1 MKEKYLFPYL
11 RSAKINLMNHF
22 FRLLSVA
29 LMLIISNNCVAQ
41 WTQLTTSTN
50 DHIYCVRYAP
60 SGDVWAG
67 TWNGIFRSS
76 NSGANFN
83 FVNGLNASLG
93 NSQVIGS
100 FEDIHVTGTGTA
112 VAAGYFYLGNDLII
126 FGTGNNGASWSHNYY
141 TNTGSLPRNISSMDF
156 DGAGNGVGV
165 GGAGRVSRTSNNGS
179 TWTPVTS
186 GTTNYLEDVSWVN
199 GATFVMVSGNN
210 IYRSTNSGA
219 SWTSVLGSQ
228 SSIENVSFARGTN
241 TGYAG
246 GSSSL
251 KKSTDGGLTWS
262 TLNVPPMNIRTIFTF
277 SPDTV
282 YLGTYDG
289 VYRSISGGTYWE
301 KFDMP
306 NVKWVNDINFYDGNN
321 GMVAGD
327 SGYVA
332 VTSNGG
338 GLPMPIS
345 FFNAPIGVQCEGS
358 TIQPINFGN
367 PLWSYQWLI
376 NGSVVS
382 TLHSP
387 TLTLN
392 QSGSVA
398 LSLIASNNGFTDTS
412 STTLS
417 VLPIPL
423 VAPYTV
429 INDTICQNGQGHFRI
444 PNSQSLVTYALFD
457 GTNLIGSQNG
467 NGNTITLTTL
477 TNQSVVKPYRIR
489 AINSN
494 VCGADTLEVIDSLYL
509 ATPAANVS
517 ASLYRDTI
525 CTGDTTTMLIY
536 NSEPGWDYYC
546 SNAQF
551 TKVDGNGGT
560 IGIPIGPITS
570 NINNF
575 TVVARYKALNC
586 LKTLPGTYTVVYRP
600 TSVSVPATLQAG
612 VGQPVTVSATSSGFN
627 AWDWDFGPN
636 GSPQTASGQ
645 TPTSPVYS
653 ISGIDT
659 VTLTARLDFTCSK
672 VVRKPVY
679 IYGPLPV
686 SNTVTCDVD
695 TFIGTIATSTYKY
708 CLDDFNNLHA
718 IGYNTSSPN
727 FQFIPY
733 VLRLDSNGTRRF
745 YTAFNSTGNSPG
757 AQGLI
762 NGVTSDRMASTYFAT
777 HYVAQARFDVLGNFI
792 RNKNAIVKLNDKGEF
807 KWAIEAPLADFSD
820 MITINNRIFAIGVNA
835 WKGCEF
841 QTPDGLYSFEPSI
854 NNKGEAFIMEMNA
867 DGKVLSLDAFGT
879 AASPVSNIPAKFKV
893 KYPLVNTVFE
903 YDTLRQNL
911 MARKS
916 PAGDMLIGGL
926 LDASTIGSSIYFKN
940 QVLSNTLPIGTGLEK
955 CLFVSTYNLSTGFTN
970 AVTLMGGQPEFIT
983 DFKET
988 ASGHF
993 VFVGRAKN
1001 KLVTSNGVLTF
1012 PVTNTEYQ
1020 FAASFNSN
1028 GVLDWIVYN
1037 DAMKFNGINVN
1048 ADGTVSVLAFM
1059 TTSFLIVDGQNS
1071 PFNVSPIPAVGSYL
1085 LRFGLNGEL
1094 LAADRTSNFNGVTL
1108 QQDACG
1114 NHQVFHSTGTPL
1126 QFRAVRTTHT
1136 NNISCGTNCYE
1147 AFDPALLDVEM
1158 DSLKLSDVTTT
1169 GPAIRSMRL
1178 KVKCKS
1184 VVPVTSME
1192 IKYHINNDPVQ
1203 SINWNGNMIAG
1214 DTMSFFVNGYNFNRT
1229 YNRIRVWI
1237 EAVNGTM
1244 DDRQENDTI
1253 IKSQIICSAPLAGTY
1268 STGCDTCYFDNIQ
1281 ASATT
1286 LKTCGVSD
1294 PVQIAIEP
1302 GYYLEQVRIDSI
1314 PFASKT
1320 DSIVWTSRNGIA
1332 SDVTLDYG
1340 SDYSYY
1346 RNPLYLIRAHYC
1358 TLDHLTFKNSL
1369 PRTYDAMQGDPG
1381 GQSVIL
1387 MERVDNI
1394 NVTNCSLVGIKKSAA
1409 VSGVGDVIDC
1419 SVGSNLRFL
1428 NNDFKLGAYSIGL
1441 GSSISESRNVIIQDN
1456 RGSQNNGLRL
1466 YNVDSLLI
1474 NRNQFTS
1481 IGTEYSAG
1489 INLQAS
1495 DSITITNNFVSSE
1508 NWGGKALNLSCTC
1521 QPVSPCLIANN
1532 ILASAPLWLPFA
1544 GSSITGTNVD
1554 VIHNSFGQG
1563 VEIYSSGGFKFV
1575 NNLVRTNGDFVI
1587 DMNSSTWMTAFNNN
1601 RYQSNGV
1608 PINFIEDGL
1617 DYSLAG
1623 WRTLTGFDLQSDSVT
1638 AEFTTLTDMH
1648 LRNSVAMPG
1657 ITWPGITTDIDGDV
1671 RGASPTI
1678 GADEYSFNPL
1688 IGEVW
1693 PGDCD
1698 STKSVNNFDLLP
1710 IGLYYNRFST
1720 SRPND
1725 PSVAWVSQPSL
1736 LWNDLQS
1743 SGINLN
1749 HADANG
1755 DGWIDQDDTTVIITN
1770 YGLSHPLANPDPQRL
1785 TAGPDLA
1792 VVPVGTVFAAGD
1804 TVHLKVMAGNGGLPV
1819 DVLSAIG
1826 FQVAV
1831 PPGLIVPG
1839 SYSVTIANNW
1849 LCPDSNCIMYKRA
1862 DEVTGIAAVSLAR
1875 FDGDAVSAYG
1885 EMADIQF
1892 VVNAAYTG
1900 NPTVTIP
1907 LSDYRAFDNAATPIS
1922 LSPVDGIIQVTNTSV
1937 EELSLFDGIRLFPNP
1952 TKSLSTILFNW
1963 KGNSSEKMTI
1973 RVLDLSGRMVGNAIQ
1988 LIPQNG
1994 INRVDI
2000 DAESFANGIYF
2011 IELRSNHESK
2021 VRKLIKY

>member
-1 MKEKYLFPYL
+1 
-11 RSAKINLMNHF
+11 MNCF

-29 LMLIISNNCVAQ
+29 IMLIISNSCVAQ
-41 WTQLTTSTN
+41 WTQLTTGTN
-50 DHIYCVRYAP
+50 SHIYCVRYAP

-76 NSGANFN
+76 NSGSTFN
-83 FVNGLNASLG
+83 FVTGLNSTLG
-93 NSQVIGS
+93 NSQIIGS

-126 FGTGNNGASWSHNYY
+126 FGTGNSGASWSHNYY
-141 TNTGSLPRNISSMDF
+141 TNTGSLPRNISSIDF

-165 GGAGRVSRTSNNGS
+165 GGVGRVTRTSNNGS
-179 TWTPVTS
+179 TWTPVTA

-199 GATFVMVSGNN
+199 GTTFVMVSGNN

-246 GSSSL
+246 GSNGL
-251 KKSTDGGLTWS
+251 KKSIDGGLTWT
-262 TLNVPPMNIRTIFTF
+262 TLNVPPMNIRTIYTF

-327 SGYVA
+327 SGYVS

-367 PLWSYQWLI
+367 PAWSYQWLI

-392 QSGSVA
+392 QSGSVSV
-398 LSLIASNNGFTDTS
+398 SLIVSNNGFSDTS

-457 GTNLIGSQNG
+457 GANLIGSQNG

-489 AINSN
+489 ANYSN
-494 VCGADTLEVIDSLYL
+494 VCGADTLEVIDSLFL

-525 CTGDTTTMLIY
+525 CTGDTTTMVIY

-560 IGIPIGPITS
+560 IGIPVGPITS
-570 NINNF
+570 NVTI
-575 TVVARYKALNC
+575 TVYARFKSLNC
-586 LKTLPGTYTVVYRP
+586 VKTLPGTFPLVYRF
-600 TSVSVPATLQAG
+600 TSVSISPGTLQG
-612 VGQPVTVSATSSGFN
+612 SIGQAVNMSAVSSGNN
-627 AWDWDFGPN
+627 AWDWDFGINASPSSGN
-636 GSPQTASGQ
+636 GQIPAA
-645 TPTSPVYS
+645 PVYNVA
-653 ISGIDT
+653 GIDS
-659 VTLTARLDFTCSK
+659 VTLTARVDYTCSK
-672 VVRKPVY
+672 TIRKPVY
-679 IYGPLPV
+679 IYGNLPV
-686 SNTVTCDVD
+686 STTINCDAD
-695 TFIGTIATSTYKY
+695 TLSGTMGTSSYKY
-708 CLDDFNNLHA
+708 CFDDFNNLHIVGFNA
-718 IGYNTSSPN
+718 QSTN
-727 FQFIPY
+727 FAFIPY
-733 VLRLDSNGTRRF
+733 VMKLDSSGMRKF
-745 YTAFNSTGNSPG
+745 YLTYNSTGNSPG

-762 NGVTSDRMASTYFAT
+762 NGITADRLSNTYFAT
-777 HYVAQARFDVLGNFI
+777 HYVADARYDIQSNFI
-792 RNKNAIVKLNDKGEF
+792 RNKNAIVKLNEKGTF
-807 KWAIEAPLADFSD
+807 QWAIEAPLADFSD
-820 MITINNRIFAIGVNA
+820 MITIDNRIFAVGINA

-841 QTPDGLYSFEPSI
+841 QTPAGLFQYTPSI
-854 NNKGEAFIMEMNA
+854 SNKGDAFIMELNP
-867 DGKVLSLDAFGT
+867 DGKILSFDAFG
-879 AASPVSNIPAKFKV
+879 SGGNGGVSNPAKFKV
-893 KYPLVNTVFE
+893 KYPLINQFFD

-916 PAGDMLIGGL
+916 LGGELLISGL
-926 LDASTIGSSIYFKN
+926 LDASSLGSPIFFNN
-940 QVLSNTLPIGTGLEK
+940 QAVSNNHPVGTVNEK
-955 CLFVSTYNLSTGFTN
+955 CLFYSRYHLSNGFTD
-970 AVTLMGGQPEFIT
+970 AVTLMSGQPEFIT
-983 DFKET
+983 DYKET
-988 ASGHF
+988 SNGDI

-1001 KLVTSNGVLTF
+1001 KLITSQGTLVF
-1012 PVTNTEYQ
+1012 PVQNYEYQ
-1020 FAASFNSN
+1020 FVASFNTSGSLN
-1028 GVLDWIVYN
+1028 WLMYTDSMSMKSLGVNN
-1037 DAMKFNGINVN
+1037 DGS
-1048 ADGTVSVLAFM
+1048 VSVLAYM
-1059 TTSFLIVDGQNS
+1059 STKYLIVDGTGQ
-1071 PFNVSPIPAVGSYL
+1071 PFNVSPTPSIGTFL

-1094 LAADRTSNFNGVTL
+1094 LSADRTSGFAAITM
-1108 QQDACG
+1108 QQDNCG
-1114 NHQVFHSTGTPL
+1114 NHHVYHSTGTPQ
-1126 QFRAVRTTHT
+1126 QFRVFRTIHS
-1136 NNISCGTNCYE
+1136 NSVSCGSNCFAGY
-1147 AFDPALLDVEM
+1147 DPNLNDAAL
-1158 DSLKLSDVTTT
+1158 DSVTLSDVSTN
-1169 GPAIRSMRL
+1169 GSSLRNIAI
-1178 KVKCKS
+1178 KVKSKS
-1184 VVPVTSME
+1184 IVPMTTLQV
-1192 IKYHINNDPVQ
+1192 KVHINNDPVQ
-1203 SINWNGNMIAG
+1203 TLSWNGNISTG
-1214 DTMSFFVNGYNFNRT
+1214 DSVSFTVTSYNFNKT

-1237 EAVNGTM
+1237 ESVNGTM

-1253 IKSQIICSAPLAGTY
+1253 IKSQIICTSPLAGTY

-1302 GYYLEQVRIDSI
+1302 GYYLEQVHIDSI
-1314 PFASKT
+1314 PFASKA
-1320 DSIVWTSRNGIA
+1320 DSIVWTSRTGIA

-1346 RNPLYLIRAHYC
+1346 RNPMFLFHAHFC
-1358 TLDHLTFKNSL
+1358 TLNQLTIKNSL
-1369 PRTYDAMQGDPG
+1369 PRIYDIMQGDPG
-1381 GQSVIL
+1381 GQAVIL

-1394 NVTNCSLVGIKKSAA
+1394 NVTNCYLEGIKKSSA
-1409 VSGVGDVIDC
+1409 VGGVGDLIDC
-1419 SVGSNLRFL
+1419 YVGSNLRFL
-1428 NNDFKLGAYSIGL
+1428 NNDFKLGTYSIEM
-1441 GSSISESRNVIIQDN
+1441 GSSVYESRNVIIQDN
-1456 RGSQNNGLRL
+1456 RGSQNNGLNL

-1474 NRNQFTS
+1474 DRNKFTS
-1481 IGTEYSAG
+1481 IGDEYSAG
-1489 INLQAS
+1489 INLHAS
-1495 DSITITNNFVSSE
+1495 DSITITNNLVTTE

-1563 VEIYSSGGFKFV
+1563 VEIGSSGGFRFE
-1575 NNLVRTNGDFVI
+1575 NNLVRANGDFVI
-1587 DMNSSTWMTAFNNN
+1587 DMNSTTWMTAFNNN
-1601 RYQSNGV
+1601 RYQSNGL
-1608 PINFIEDGL
+1608 PLNFIEDGT
-1617 DYSLAG
+1617 DYTLAG

-1638 AEFTTLTDMH
+1638 ADFTTLTDMH

-1725 PSVAWVSQPSL
+1725 PSVAWVAQPSL

-1785 TAGPDLA
+1785 TAGPNLA
-1792 VVPVGTVFAAGD
+1792 VVPIGTVFAAGD
-1804 TVHLKVMAGNGGLPV
+1804 TVHLKVMAGNGVLPV

-1826 FQVAV
+1826 FQVTV

-1839 SYSVTIANNW
+1839 SYEVTIANNW

-1875 FDGDAVSAYG
+1875 LDGDAVSAYG

-1892 VVNAAYTG
+1892 VVNAAYAG

-1907 LSDYRAFDNAATPIS
+1907 LSDYRAFDPVATPIS

-1937 EELSLFDGIRLFPNP
+1937 DELSLIDGVRLFPNP

-1963 KGNSSEKMTI
+1963 KGNGTDKMTI

-1988 LIPQNG
+1988 FIPQNG
-1994 INRVDI
+1994 TNRVEVDT
-2000 DAESFANGIYF
+2000 ETFSQGIYF
-2011 IELRSNHESK
+2011 VEMSSNEERR
-2021 VRKLIKY
+2021 VLKLLKY